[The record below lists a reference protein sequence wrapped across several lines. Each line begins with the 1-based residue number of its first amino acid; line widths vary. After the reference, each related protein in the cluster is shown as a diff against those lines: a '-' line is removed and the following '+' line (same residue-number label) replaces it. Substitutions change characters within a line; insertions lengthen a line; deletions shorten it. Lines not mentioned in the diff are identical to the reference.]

1 MKKRTIACIM
11 AGILLIA
18 GLCAAMGR
26 KEKTA
31 DAGTETETISATE
44 RGAETD
50 TEAEVTEET
59 VKEAAAPQSGTG
71 DAWVLHYVDAWG
83 EWHDAEIDPAVSM
96 HPYNW
101 EKLKR
106 DGDDMTYSD
115 GTYHIRKGVDV
126 SHHQGEID
134 WKRVRDAGYEF
145 AILRIA
151 YRGYS
156 EAGNLMEDK
165 RFSEYYEGAQAAG
178 LDVGVYLFS
187 QAVNEQEALE
197 EAQFVLKLLDGKE
210 LQLPVTYDPETIRD
224 DVARTDGVSG
234 EQFTRNAIR
243 FCDEIKKAGYE
254 PMIYGNMVWEDEL
267 FDMKQLDHELFWY
280 ADYEPV
286 PQTPYHFNFWQYSET
301 GSVDGIE
308 GAVDLDVQFVE

>member
-50 TEAEVTEET
+50 TEAEVIEET

-101 EKLKR
+101 EELKR

-134 WKRVRDAGYEF
+134 
-145 AILRIA
+145 
-151 YRGYS
+151 
-156 EAGNLMEDK
+156 
-165 RFSEYYEGAQAAG
+165 
-178 LDVGVYLFS
+178 
-187 QAVNEQEALE
+187 
-197 EAQFVLKLLDGKE
+197 
-210 LQLPVTYDPETIRD
+210 
-224 DVARTDGVSG
+224 
-234 EQFTRNAIR
+234 
-243 FCDEIKKAGYE
+243 
-254 PMIYGNMVWEDEL
+254 
-267 FDMKQLDHELFWY
+267 
-280 ADYEPV
+280 
-286 PQTPYHFNFWQYSET
+286 
-301 GSVDGIE
+301 
-308 GAVDLDVQFVE
+308 